1 VIFLTYDEGNDRS
14 GCCGGAA
21 GGQIATVVAGP
32 TARRGAVSSLEY
44 DHYSILRTIEQ
55 AWGLPLLRGAK
66 CPCTRS
72 MSALLR

>member
-1 VIFLTYDEGNDRS
+1 MIFITYDEGNDRS

-32 TARRGAVSSLEY
+32 AARLGVQSALEY
-44 DHYSILRTIEQ
+44 DHYSILRTIEEG
-55 AWGLPLLRGAK
+55 WRLPRLRGAA

-72 MSALLR
+72 LAALLR